1 MLSFSGEPV
10 STALLDVDAVAAELA
25 ATSAADLALLG
36 RLIAAVST
44 RLALACARRH
54 FGRVGVTQTDYAAL
68 PSGRNQHHRREMPV
82 WLKHWPVTTLTSVTL
97 DDVLLDTD
105 DYQLDDRRA
114 LWRMDG
120 TGYRCGWNGGKLV
133 TVYDGGYDLPSGA
146 PADLADLAMELVR
159 GGWHSAQRD
168 PMIRAQ
174 DIPGVLSTQ
183 FWVGTPSDLVGGLTE
198 VQASVLDNYRNHT
211 FG

>member
-1 MLSFSGEPV
+1 
-10 STALLDVDAVAAELA
+10 
-25 ATSAADLALLG
+25 
-36 RLIAAVST
+36 
-44 RLALACARRH
+44 
-54 FGRVGVTQTDYAAL
+54 
-68 PSGRNQHHRREMPV
+68 
-82 WLKHWPVTTLTSVTL
+82 
-97 DDVLLDTD
+97 
-105 DYQLDDRRA
+105 
-114 LWRMDG
+114 
-120 TGYRCGWNGGKLV
+120 
-133 TVYDGGYDLPSGA
+133 
-146 PADLADLAMELVR
+146 MELVR